1 MAARKVSGV
10 LQHPLRELTEAD
22 STLAVALMQ
31 GFSFPPTEEPGT
43 TPDYKEHSVPGLRP
57 DREKPLRLKE
67 AMWSFW
73 EGQLRKLLVPA

>member
-43 TPDYKEHSVPGLRP
+43 TPDYKEHSVPGL
-57 DREKPLRLKE
+57 
-67 AMWSFW
+67 
-73 EGQLRKLLVPA
+73 